1 MTPDPSNAVTTFHLL
16 RPRAINKYFHI
27 IRLPGWLTRAVAVL
41 LSAWE
46 CASELDPLGWGS

>member
-16 RPRAINKYFHI
+16 RPRAINKSLHI
-27 IRLPGWLTRAVAVL
+27 IQLPGLLARAVAAL